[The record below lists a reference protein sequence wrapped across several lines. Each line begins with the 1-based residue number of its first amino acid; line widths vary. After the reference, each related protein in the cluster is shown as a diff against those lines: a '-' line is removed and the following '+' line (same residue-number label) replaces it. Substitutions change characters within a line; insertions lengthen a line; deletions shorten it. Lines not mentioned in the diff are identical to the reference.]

1 MITSKNIEQFKEY
14 LASGRWEED
23 FGYMTKDGQ
32 DDMLDLLDSLFE
44 LCELAD
50 KILTKK
56 LYKNML
62 GGSDVVET
70 GDENSN
76 KDVTDSGDKV

>member
-1 MITSKNIEQFKEY
+1 MITSKNIKQFREY

-50 KILTKK
+50 KVLTKK

-62 GGSDVVET
+62 GGSEVVET

-76 KDVTDSGDKV
+76 KDVMAKE

>member
-1 MITSKNIEQFKEY
+1 MITSKNIKQFREY

-50 KILTKK
+50 KVLTKK